1 MKEEKRRDGMRMCIE
16 FFQKLTDYSAENAQ
30 NVTYAA
36 LLAHA
41 E

>member
-1 MKEEKRRDGMRMCIE
+1 MKEEKRRDGMCIE